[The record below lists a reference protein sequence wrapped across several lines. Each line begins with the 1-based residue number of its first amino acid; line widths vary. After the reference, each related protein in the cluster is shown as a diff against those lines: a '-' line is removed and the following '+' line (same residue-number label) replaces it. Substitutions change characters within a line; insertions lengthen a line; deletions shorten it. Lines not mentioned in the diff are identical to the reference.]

1 MWELRMVRLVLL
13 HISRLTIILN
23 KRRLDV
29 HQLADRRV
37 FVNEIIAYGA
47 DRNMPATILLPLLR
61 LDHIQID
68 LNIHAKVRPYLSY
81 RHPQIIKSILGILSR
96 ITADDELTPSPDEL
110 IKAEIVK
117 MPSIGK
123 IEIFPVLISL
133 AEQLGQQVEQ
143 SRLRPLPAI

>member
-29 HQLADRRV
+29 HQLTDRRV
-37 FVNEIIAYGA
+37 FVNEVIAYGA

-68 LNIHAKVRPYLSY
+68 LNIHAKVRPYLSD
-81 RHPQIIKSILGILSR
+81 RHPQVVKAVQIVLPR
-96 ITADDELTPSPDEL
+96 IGTDDVLAPSSDKLVDAQVIEVP
-110 IKAEIVK
+110 AVREID
-117 MPSIGK
+117 
-123 IEIFPVLISL
+123 IFPILI
-133 AEQLGQQVEQ
+133 
-143 SRLRPLPAI
+143 